1 MDAADLELLKA
12 STDKYVVIHI
22 EDGEVIVAAVHFVSD
37 EDQDVIYDVISSN
50 RPERYRDDTSKP
62 AYLMPFAKIEFI
74 EPWQQPGTPT

>member
-37 EDQDVIYDVISSN
+37 EDQDVIYDVISSPKFLLDEEIN
-50 RPERYRDDTSKP
+50 LLNICEIKLKRISFSGYKSNN
-62 AYLMPFAKIEFI
+62 
-74 EPWQQPGTPT
+74 